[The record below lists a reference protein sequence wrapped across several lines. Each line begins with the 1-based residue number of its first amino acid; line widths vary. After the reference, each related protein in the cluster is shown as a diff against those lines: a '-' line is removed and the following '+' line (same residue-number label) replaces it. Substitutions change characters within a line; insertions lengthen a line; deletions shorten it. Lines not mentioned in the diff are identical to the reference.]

1 MEYRASLGL
10 LLFLIC
16 FLAIFLSIRDLEE
29 KTVGE
34 NVVQMAMYEKLD
46 QPKKLDSSK
55 VSLDKSSEIS
65 NTIEVFQ
72 DLKSSL
78 NTKILEERES
88 FMPNGGKI
96 PNPDFIFHNKV
107 PKSGSSTMK
116 HILKFLAKQGLF
128 ISYI

>member
-1 MEYRASLGL
+1 MEYRASLGF

-55 VSLDKSSEIS
+55 VSLDKSSEVS
-65 NTIEVFQ
+65 NTIEVF
-72 DLKSSL
+72 
-78 NTKILEERES
+78 EELGS
-88 FMPNGGKI
+88 VSHAGG
-96 PNPDFIFHNKV
+96 H
-107 PKSGSSTMK
+107 
-116 HILKFLAKQGLF
+116 
-128 ISYI
+128 